1 MGFVIALC
9 IIALIA
15 LSVNNEN
22 VNVEYSRRKGI
33 QAGNRYGRRYAKR
46 CARRFWK

>member
-9 IIALIA
+9 MIALIA
-15 LSVNNEN
+15 LSLNSEN
-22 VNVEYSRRKGI
+22 GSAEYSKRKEI

-46 CARRFWK
+46 FWR